1 MKKSQV
7 VSVIKTII
15 AENKKQ
21 KLQENTIRQM
31 IREVLAEEYKQFGR
45 SYYKIELNNDGDRV
59 INLFSG
65 EEILVQKKGE
75 EQRTD
80 DEITNDI
87 QNTYKPSSDEPTDAE
102 INALLKYGP
111 EGKFGYIDPKNPAA
125 FLRQTPRHL
134 RPSDEPPYGRSR
146 Y

>member
-7 VSVIKTII
+7 VSAIKTII

-21 KLQENTIRQM
+21 KLEENTIRQM

-111 EGKFGYIDPKNPAA
+111 EGKFGDKNTKGYGTYGKGS
-125 FLRQTPRHL
+125 LGQTPRHL
-134 RPSDEPPYGRSR
+134 RGRRR